1 MIDLTRLGTPQPDGT
16 IRLFDKNRDYRRIR
30 QSPQQ
35 KEYLSNL
42 GYQFVNSSNV
52 SALSVIDNDLYIRF
66 HNGSVYR
73 YPNSANLYETILQ
86 SNSKGKAVW
95 KYLRRARKPYEK
107 VGSLPFPKNIQGVV
121 DEQLERLTDSQ
132 MFQNIDTQFLYEM
145 TKNVSAVLED
155 KVSTVNGIQVV
166 AMIIGGE
173 RIYIPLA
180 LLTI

>member
-1 MIDLTRLGTPQPDGT
+1 M
-16 IRLFDKNRDYRRIR
+16 
-30 QSPQQ
+30 
-35 KEYLSNL
+35 
-42 GYQFVNSSNV
+42 
-52 SALSVIDNDLYIRF
+52 
-66 HNGSVYR
+66 
-73 YPNSANLYETILQ
+73 
-86 SNSKGKAVW
+86 
-95 KYLRRARKPYEK
+95 
-107 VGSLPFPKNIQGVV
+107 V

-145 TKNVSAVLED
+145 AKNVSAVLED

>member
-1 MIDLTRLGTPQPDGT
+1 MAQLDYSIRTET
-16 IRLFDKNRDYRRIR
+16 IGALDNRRNK
-30 QSPQQ
+30 

-107 VGSLPFPKNIQGVV
+107 VGSLPFPKKYTRCG
-121 DEQLERLTDSQ
+121 
-132 MFQNIDTQFLYEM
+132 
-145 TKNVSAVLED
+145 
-155 KVSTVNGIQVV
+155 
-166 AMIIGGE
+166 
-173 RIYIPLA
+173 
-180 LLTI
+180 